1 MKISCESDLD
11 FFSNSQSTFF
21 NSFYSLCMHCLV
33 NSINSI
39 KYGRICNS

>member
-21 NSFYSLCMHCLV
+21 NSYSLCTHCLEA
-33 NSINSI
+33 INSI